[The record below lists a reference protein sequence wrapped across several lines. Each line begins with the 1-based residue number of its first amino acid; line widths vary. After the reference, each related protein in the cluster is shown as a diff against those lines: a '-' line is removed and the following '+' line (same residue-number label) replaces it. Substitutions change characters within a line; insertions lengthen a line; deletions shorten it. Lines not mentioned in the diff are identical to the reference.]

1 MRTATLIAFLM
12 SCQAVLPA
20 QNPETK
26 VKTVS
31 AIPTSPAS
39 GKEMFNAYCASCH
52 GVDAKGDGPAA
63 GALKKQP
70 ADLTMLARNS
80 GGKYPAMRVMSTIQ
94 GGTQTAHGSK
104 EMPVW
109 GPVLLSVSNNRP
121 STVAQRISNLTGYIE
136 SLQTK

>member
-1 MRTATLIAFLM
+1 MRIGTLLAFLM
-12 SCQAVLPA
+12 ICPAVLPA
-20 QNPETK
+20 QDAATK
-26 VKTVS
+26 VKTVPVK
-31 AIPTSPAS
+31 PTSPAS

-52 GVDAKGDGPAA
+52 GVDAKGNGPAA

-94 GGTQTAHGSK
+94 DGTQSAHGSK

-109 GPVLLSVSNNRP
+109 GPVLLSVSNDRP
-121 STVAQRISNLTGYIE
+121 ATAAQRISNLNAYIE
-136 SLQTK
+136 SLQVK